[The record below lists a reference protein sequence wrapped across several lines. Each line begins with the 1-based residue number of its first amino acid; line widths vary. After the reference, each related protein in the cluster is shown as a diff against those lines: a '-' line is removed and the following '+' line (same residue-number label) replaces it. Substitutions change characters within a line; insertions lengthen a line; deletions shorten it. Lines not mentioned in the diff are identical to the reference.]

1 MALRKNIFFTPDGY
15 DSQASLTNAYI
26 KVETVIGSKQTL
38 MANVVFYN
46 DKTLPAIKAKTKTYE
61 FTPIM
66 NGENFIAQAYAHLKT
81 LPDFAGAIDC

>member
-46 DKTLPAIKAKTKTYE
+46 DKTSPAIKAKVKTYE